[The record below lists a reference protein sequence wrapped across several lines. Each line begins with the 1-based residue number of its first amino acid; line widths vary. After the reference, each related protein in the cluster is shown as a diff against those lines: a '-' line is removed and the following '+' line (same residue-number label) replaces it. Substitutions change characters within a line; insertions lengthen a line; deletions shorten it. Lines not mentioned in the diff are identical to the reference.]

1 MKKITALR
9 SLFLLVLLG
18 ALLFRLPLLNLRP
31 MHNDEA
37 NQAVKFRDLLEKGEY
52 RYDIND
58 HHGPSL
64 YYLTLPF
71 IWISSGTTFAST
83 SEIALR
89 LVLAIFGAG
98 LILLLLLLKGGLN
111 LEAIVFAGLFTAISP
126 AMVYYSRYYIQ
137 EMLLVFFILGVLA
150 AGWRYTQNPSPGW
163 AAATGFF
170 VGMAYATK
178 ETCIIAFG
186 AIIGALILVWVSQS
200 KRKDKRTSPDF
211 PGIKHL
217 LLFLGT
223 VILVS
228 FLLYSSFF
236 QNLRGILDSI
246 LAFGAYFSRAGE
258 ASIHSHPWYY
268 YLKMLAFSKYGTGPV
283 WSEFLILALG
293 FLGGIAAFC
302 AKSKA
307 GFNFLFIRFIS
318 FYTLLT
324 VVIFSLIPYKTPWN
338 LLPFYI
344 GFIVLA
350 GHGAVFI
357 IRAYKNLYFRGAIVL
372 VLALGVLHL
381 GVQSYQANFKFYANP
396 NNPYVYAHTSNDFFR
411 LIKRI
416 HELTPYH
423 PDHNQMLI
431 KVITNPDETW
441 PLPWYLRSFGQ
452 VGYWQEVDTAGELSD
467 VPIIISSFDKSKQI
481 QSFLH
486 NNYLSENFGLR
497 PEVLLALHIKKDL
510 WENFMQKQAVR

>member
-228 FLLYSSFF
+228 FL
-236 QNLRGILDSI
+236 
-246 LAFGAYFSRAGE
+246 
-258 ASIHSHPWYY
+258 
-268 YLKMLAFSKYGTGPV
+268 
-283 WSEFLILALG
+283 
-293 FLGGIAAFC
+293 
-302 AKSKA
+302 
-307 GFNFLFIRFIS
+307 
-318 FYTLLT
+318 
-324 VVIFSLIPYKTPWN
+324 
-338 LLPFYI
+338 
-344 GFIVLA
+344 
-350 GHGAVFI
+350 
-357 IRAYKNLYFRGAIVL
+357 
-372 VLALGVLHL
+372 
-381 GVQSYQANFKFYANP
+381 
-396 NNPYVYAHTSNDFFR
+396 
-411 LIKRI
+411 
-416 HELTPYH
+416 
-423 PDHNQMLI
+423 
-431 KVITNPDETW
+431 
-441 PLPWYLRSFGQ
+441 
-452 VGYWQEVDTAGELSD
+452 
-467 VPIIISSFDKSKQI
+467 
-481 QSFLH
+481 
-486 NNYLSENFGLR
+486 
-497 PEVLLALHIKKDL
+497 
-510 WENFMQKQAVR
+510 